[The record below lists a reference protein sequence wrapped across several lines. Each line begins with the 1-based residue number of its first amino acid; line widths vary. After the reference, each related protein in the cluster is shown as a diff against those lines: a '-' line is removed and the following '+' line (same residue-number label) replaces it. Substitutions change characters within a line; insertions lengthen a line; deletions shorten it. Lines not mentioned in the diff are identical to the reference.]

1 MIQTRQLRSFGVC
14 AVVGLAGCSANQK
27 VDGDQNVG
35 GSQALGG
42 TTATPTSNGGTGQT
56 ARGGTGTTHAVGGSG
71 VGGTSVSNVGGG
83 VAAGGSLAG
92 TGTSGGTAGEGGS
105 SGTTTATS
113 ARGGAGFG
121 GGAAKGGATS
131 AGTAGKGGAAAGG
144 VAGASVVTTGGAA
157 AGGVAGSVVTTGGV
171 GKGGAATGGTTTT
184 GVAGSA
190 TGGAGKGGAATGG
203 TTTTGVA
210 GNATGGISVAGASD
224 VPTGNPDGKCAIPA
238 EAGPAD
244 IASGTKHVVG
254 TGTKESCTGDAFI
267 AAVAL
272 GGVITFDCGADP
284 ITITLTSPAKIFN
297 DTGPE
302 IVIDGGGLVTLSGG
316 GTTRILY
323 MNTCDEAQH
332 WTTSHCDNQDSPH
345 LTVQNL
351 TFIDA
356 NSKNETENDGGGA
369 IFAQG
374 GRFRAVNCRFF
385 KNACADTGPDVGGA
399 GIRVFQQY
407 EGMPAYV
414 VNSTFGG
421 KAGLG
426 NVCSNGGGISS
437 IGVSWIILNSLFSYN
452 QAIGNGGNPAD
463 TGTPGGGSGGAIY
476 NDGNTM
482 TLSLCG
488 TLIENNTVK
497 AYGGAIFF
505 VSNSHTGTINITDS
519 VIRNNPGGSWYPNP
533 NAPGISMHEDTVV
546 NIVNSTISE

>member
-1 MIQTRQLRSFGVC
+1 MNAIH
-14 AVVGLAGCSANQK
+14 ALARLSLLSVAITACGESSGNDKAN
-27 VDGDQNVG
+27 GSIG
-35 GSQALGG
+35 GQG
-42 TTATPTSNGGTGQT
+42 NGGASVVDST
-56 ARGGTGTTHAVGGSG
+56 A
-71 VGGTSVSNVGGG
+71 
-83 VAAGGSLAG
+83 
-92 TGTSGGTAGEGGS
+92 
-105 SGTTTATS
+105 
-113 ARGGAGFG
+113 
-121 GGAAKGGATS
+121 GGATS
-131 AGTAGKGGAAAGG
+131 SNTPGNG
-144 VAGASVVTTGGAA
+144 
-157 AGGVAGSVVTTGGV
+157 GSVT
-171 GKGGAATGGTTTT
+171 
-184 GVAGSA
+184 A
-190 TGGAGKGGAATGG
+190 TGGATTQVSNPLTNPATGP
-203 TTTTGVA
+203 A
-210 GNATGGISVAGASD
+210 A
-224 VPTGNPDGKCAIPA
+224 GNPDGKCAIPA
-238 EAGPAD
+238 EAGLAD
-244 IASGTKHVVG
+244 ITSGTKHVVG

-272 GGVITFDCGADP
+272 GGVVTFDCGPDP
-284 ITITLTSPAKIFN
+284 VTITVTKPAKVFN

-332 WTTSHCDNQDSPH
+332 WTTPNCDNQDSPH

-385 KNACADTGPDVGGA
+385 NNVCADSGPDVGGA

-407 EGMPAYV
+407 QGLPAYV

-421 KAGLG
+421 KEGLG

-437 IGVSWIILNSLFSYN
+437 IGVSWTIINSLFSYN

-463 TGTPGGGSGGAIY
+463 SGTPGGGSGGAIY

-482 TLSLCG
+482 TLTLCG

-505 VSNSHTGTINITDS
+505 MSNSHTGTINITDS

-533 NAPGISMHEDTVV
+533 NAQGISMHSDTTV
-546 NIVNSTISE
+546 NIVNSTITK